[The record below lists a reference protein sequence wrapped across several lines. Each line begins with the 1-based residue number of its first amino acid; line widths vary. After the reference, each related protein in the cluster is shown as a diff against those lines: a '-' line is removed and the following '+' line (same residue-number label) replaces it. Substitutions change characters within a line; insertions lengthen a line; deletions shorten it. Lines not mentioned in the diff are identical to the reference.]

1 MNVNLLLYIVE
12 NFSGHEDSGLN
23 RMAKR
28 AWKLLKLKSDRIVE
42 QSGKISLDVPADAK
56 GCEQMLEEILERL
69 EDI

>member
-1 MNVNLLLYIVE
+1 MGDNLLFYIVE
-12 NFSGHEDSGLN
+12 NFTGHEDSGLN
-23 RMAKR
+23 GLAER

-56 GCEQMLEEILERL
+56 DCEQMLEEILERL